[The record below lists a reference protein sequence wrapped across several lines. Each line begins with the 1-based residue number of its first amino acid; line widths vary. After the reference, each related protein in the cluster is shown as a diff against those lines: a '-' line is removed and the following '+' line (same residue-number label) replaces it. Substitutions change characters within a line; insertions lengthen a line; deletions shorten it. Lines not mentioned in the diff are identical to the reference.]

1 MFIPA
6 LFTIAKIWKQ
16 PKYPLVDEWIK
27 KRKKKKWYIYTMEYY
42 AAVKKKKL
50 TFFSTAWVDM
60 GEIHAKWIKPVSER
74 KIAHYLTYM

>member
-1 MFIPA
+1 
-6 LFTIAKIWKQ
+6 
-16 PKYPLVDEWIK
+16 
-27 KRKKKKWYIYTMEYY
+27 MEYY